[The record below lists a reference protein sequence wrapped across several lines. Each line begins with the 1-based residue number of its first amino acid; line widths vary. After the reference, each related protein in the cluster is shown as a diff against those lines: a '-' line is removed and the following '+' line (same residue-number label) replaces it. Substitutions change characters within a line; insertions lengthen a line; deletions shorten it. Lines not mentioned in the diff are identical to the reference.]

1 MNLITG
7 RNTPAFAKDMV
18 YRFMKM
24 IQINWLRITTIHS
37 SRIIKD
43 AVVPLDSEDRA
54 NILIID
60 DSMFERNCSKEVCK
74 SYLNLSKEC
83 NSLSYDAITAHT
95 AVIFTRYMML
105 SLERRESND
114 IR

>member
-24 IQINWLRITTIHS
+24 IQINWLLFTTILS
-37 SRIIKD
+37 ARIIKD
-43 AVVPLDSEDRA
+43 AIVPLGSEDRA

-60 DSMFERNCSKEVCK
+60 DSMFERNRSKKGRTSCK
-74 SYLNLSKEC
+74 SLRPRKACISFW
-83 NSLSYDAITAHT
+83 
-95 AVIFTRYMML
+95 V
-105 SLERRESND
+105 SNAYS
-114 IR
+114 